1 MSFVLIFLMAQLAQA
16 PAAKT
21 PAAKT
26 PVKTAAP
33 STAAPKTAVKTAAP
47 KTAVKTAAPKTAV
60 AAPKPAAAP
69 EMNDEQKTI
78 YALGLSISR
87 SLGSFDLSPEELEI
101 VKKAMSDAVAFKPA
115 VDLTVYGPK
124 IQDLSANRQGRV
136 AIKEKAASAAYL
148 AKAAT
153 EPGVTK
159 TASGL
164 LYKMLSPGTGASPTA
179 ASTVKVHYRG
189 TLVSGYEF
197 DSSYSRNQPA
207 EFGLGQVVPC
217 WTEGV
222 QKMKAG
228 EKARLVCPSDLA
240 YGDSGRPGI
249 PGGATLIFEIELLEV
264 K

>member
-1 MSFVLIFLMAQLAQA
+1 MMVQLAQA

-21 PAAKT
+21 PAA
-26 PVKTAAP
+26 AP
-33 STAAPKTAVKTAAP
+33 KTAAPKTAVKTAVAAPKTAAP

-60 AAPKPAAAP
+60 APKPAAAP
-69 EMNDEQKTI
+69 EMTDEQKTI
-78 YALGLSISR
+78 YALGLSIAR
-87 SLGSFDLSPEELEI
+87 SLGSFDLSSEELEI
-101 VKKAMSDAVAFKPA
+101 VKKAMSDGVANKPA
-115 VDLTVYGPK
+115 VELSVYGPK
-124 IQDLSANRQGRV
+124 IQDFSTSRQGRV
-136 AIKEKAASAAYL
+136 AEKEKAASAAYL

-189 TLVSGYEF
+189 TLVNGNEF